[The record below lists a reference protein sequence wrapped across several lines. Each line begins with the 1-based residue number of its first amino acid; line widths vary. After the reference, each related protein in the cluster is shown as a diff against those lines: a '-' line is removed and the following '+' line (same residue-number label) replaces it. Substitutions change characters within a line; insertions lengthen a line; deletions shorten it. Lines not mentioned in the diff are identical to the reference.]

1 VASSS
6 GGIHLPTK
14 KSRFFNPTIVLPMS
28 TQNDSETDL
37 KPAVDSSESETI
49 KIPEVLVDDSRQVVE
64 RPIVINPPR
73 RKDYSNQ
80 RYEKDAETSAMVT
93 RLARL
98 GLSKS
103 AVAIASRLSPQE
115 LTKWYGEEYAA
126 GQAGMQ
132 EVVARGLMEQAMAG
146 NPQVLMYLGK
156 SKLGWTEA
164 NTVEHVGTINAVV
177 SARPLSREEFEK
189 KYLSNESNEEGE
201 EV

>member
-1 VASSS
+1 
-6 GGIHLPTK
+6 
-14 KSRFFNPTIVLPMS
+14 MS
-28 TQNDSETDL
+28 DEET
-37 KPAVDSSESETI
+37 VEVSESETEYTT
-49 KIPEVLVDDSRQVVE
+49 EVSREVSLNSEAVQIV
-64 RPIVINPPR
+64 RPIVVNPPR

-80 RYEKDAETSAMVT
+80 RYEKDPETCGAVT

-103 AVAIASRLSPQE
+103 AVAIACRLSPQE

-132 EVVARGLMEQAMAG
+132 EVVARGLMDQAMAG

-164 NTVEHVGTINAVV
+164 NVVEHVGTINAVV
-177 SARPLSREEFEK
+177 SARPLSREEFEQR
-189 KYLSNESNEEGE
+189 YLANESNDEGD

>member
-1 VASSS
+1 
-6 GGIHLPTK
+6 
-14 KSRFFNPTIVLPMS
+14 MS
-28 TQNDSETDL
+28 TKDDSETDL
-37 KPAVDSSESETI
+37 KQDVDTGIAEI
-49 KIPEVLVDDSRQVVE
+49 LKNPEVVE
-64 RPIVINPPR
+64 EIKLPSPLRTAEVVINPPR

-80 RYEKDAETSAMVT
+80 RYEKDPETCGAVT

-103 AVAIASRLSPQE
+103 AVAIACRLSPQE
-115 LTKWYGEEYAA
+115 LTKWYGEEYTA

-164 NTVEHVGTINAVV
+164 NVVEHVGTINAVV
-177 SARPLSREEFEK
+177 SARPLSREEFEQR
-189 KYLSNESNEEGE
+189 YLANESNDEGD

>member
-1 VASSS
+1 
-6 GGIHLPTK
+6 
-14 KSRFFNPTIVLPMS
+14 ME
-28 TQNDSETDL
+28 NDSESDSN
-37 KPAVDSSESETI
+37 KPVVSEDVETI
-49 KIPEVLVDDSRQVVE
+49 KILDVDDKTEVLPVK
-64 RPIVINPPR
+64 PIVINPPR

-80 RYEKDAETSAMVT
+80 RYEKDPETCGAVT
-93 RLARL
+93 RLAKL

-103 AVAIASRLSPQE
+103 AVAIACRLSPNE
-115 LTKWYGEEYAA
+115 LTKWYGDEYAA

-177 SARPLSREEFEK
+177 SARPLSREEFEAR
-189 KYLSNESNEEGE
+189 YLTNNSEEDDTE
-201 EV
+201 A

>member
-1 VASSS
+1 MEA
-6 GGIHLPTK
+6 
-14 KSRFFNPTIVLPMS
+14 
-28 TQNDSETDL
+28 DSDL
-37 KPAVDSSESETI
+37 DSKQAVDTGIAEVL
-49 KIPEVLVDDSRQVVE
+49 KNPEVIEEIKLPSPLRAVE
-64 RPIVINPPR
+64 IVINPPR

-80 RYEKDAETSAMVT
+80 RYEKDPETCGAVT
-93 RLARL
+93 RLAKL

-103 AVAIASRLSPQE
+103 AVAIACRLSPNE
-115 LTKWYGEEYAA
+115 LTKWYGDEYAA

-177 SARPLSREEFEK
+177 SAKPLSRDEFEAR
-189 KYLSNESNEEGE
+189 YLTNNSEEE
-201 EV
+201 DTEA

>member
-1 VASSS
+1 
-6 GGIHLPTK
+6 
-14 KSRFFNPTIVLPMS
+14 MS
-28 TQNDSETDL
+28 TKNDSETDL
-37 KPAVDSSESETI
+37 NRAVDSEDVEVIKISESETEYTTEI
-49 KIPEVLVDDSRQVVE
+49 V

-80 RYEKDAETSAMVT
+80 RYEKDPETCGAVT

-103 AVAIASRLSPQE
+103 AVAIACRLSPTE
-115 LTKWYGEEYAA
+115 LTKWYNEEYAA

-132 EVVARGLMEQAMAG
+132 EVVARGLMDQAMAG

-164 NTVEHVGTINAVV
+164 NVVEHVGTINAVV
-177 SARPLSREEFEK
+177 SARPLSREEFEQR
-189 KYLSNESNEEGE
+189 YLANESNDEGD

>member
-1 VASSS
+1 MNDDENEVEAE
-6 GGIHLPTK
+6 
-14 KSRFFNPTIVLPMS
+14 VLPI
-28 TQNDSETDL
+28 EP
-37 KPAVDSSESETI
+37 KA
-49 KIPEVLVDDSRQVVE
+49 
-64 RPIVINPPR
+64 IVINPPR

-93 RLARL
+93 RLAGL

-115 LTKWYGEEYAA
+115 LSKWYGEEYAA

-146 NPQVLMYLGK
+146 NPQILMYLGK
-156 SKLGWTEA
+156 AKLGWSEA
-164 NTVEHVGTINAVV
+164 NIVEHVGTINAVV

-189 KYLSNESNEEGE
+189 RYLSNESNDEGE

>member
-1 VASSS
+1 MSDEEKEIYSKHGVVKLLHE
-6 GGIHLPTK
+6 GQLDDGIDDI
-14 KSRFFNPTIVLPMS
+14 S
-28 TQNDSETDL
+28 
-37 KPAVDSSESETI
+37 
-49 KIPEVLVDDSRQVVE
+49 IPKTV
-64 RPIVINPPR
+64 VINPPR

-80 RYEKDAETSAMVT
+80 RYEKDPETMGAVT

-103 AVAIASRLSPQE
+103 AVAIACRLSPVE

-164 NTVEHVGTINAVV
+164 NVIEHVGTINAVV

-189 KYLSNESNEEGE
+189 RYLTNESNDEGE

>member
-1 VASSS
+1 
-6 GGIHLPTK
+6 
-14 KSRFFNPTIVLPMS
+14 MS
-28 TQNDSETDL
+28 TKNDSGNDL
-37 KPAVDSSESETI
+37 KQDVNTDESEILKISESETEYTTEI
-49 KIPEVLVDDSRQVVE
+49 V
-64 RPIVINPPR
+64 RPIVVNPPR

-80 RYEKDAETSAMVT
+80 RYEKDPETMGAVT

-103 AVAIASRLSPQE
+103 AVAIACRLSPTE

-132 EVVARGLMEQAMAG
+132 EVVARGLMDQAMAG

-164 NTVEHVGTINAVV
+164 NVVEHVGTINAVV
-177 SARPLSREEFEK
+177 SAKPLTRDEFEQR
-189 KYLSNESNEEGE
+189 YLNSSAEDEEE
-201 EV
+201 

>member
-1 VASSS
+1 
-6 GGIHLPTK
+6 
-14 KSRFFNPTIVLPMS
+14 MS
-28 TQNDSETDL
+28 HKTDSESDL
-37 KPAVDSSESETI
+37 NRPVVSVETVAE
-49 KIPEVLVDDSRQVVE
+49 KIPEVSHEASLNSEAVQVVTE

-80 RYEKDAETSAMVT
+80 RYEKDAETMGAVT
-93 RLARL
+93 RLAKL
-98 GLSKS
+98 GLGKS
-103 AVAIASRLSPQE
+103 AVAIACRLSPTE

-164 NTVEHVGTINAVV
+164 NVVEHVGTINAVV
-177 SARPLSREEFEK
+177 SARPLSRDEFEK
-189 KYLSNESNEEGE
+189 KYLTNESNDEGE

>member
-1 VASSS
+1 
-6 GGIHLPTK
+6 
-14 KSRFFNPTIVLPMS
+14 MS
-28 TQNDSETDL
+28 HKTDSETDL
-37 KPAVDSSESETI
+37 KQDVDTGIAEI
-49 KIPEVLVDDSRQVVE
+49 LKNPEVIEEIKLPSPLQTVE
-64 RPIVINPPR
+64 VVINPPR

-80 RYEKDAETSAMVT
+80 RYEKDPETMGAVT

-103 AVAIASRLSPQE
+103 AVAIACRLSPVE

-132 EVVARGLMEQAMAG
+132 EVVARGLMDQAMAG

-164 NTVEHVGTINAVV
+164 NVVEHVGTINAVV
-177 SARPLSREEFEK
+177 SAKPLTRDEFEAR
-189 KYLSNESNEEGE
+189 YLKNDTESDEEL
-201 EV
+201 

>member
-1 VASSS
+1 
-6 GGIHLPTK
+6 
-14 KSRFFNPTIVLPMS
+14 MS
-28 TQNDSETDL
+28 HETDSETDL
-37 KPAVDSSESETI
+37 KQAVDTGIAEI
-49 KIPEVLVDDSRQVVE
+49 LKNPEVIEEIKLPSPLRAVEIVV
-64 RPIVINPPR
+64 NPPR

-80 RYEKDAETSAMVT
+80 RYEKDPETCGAVT
-93 RLARL
+93 RLAKL

-103 AVAIASRLSPQE
+103 AVAIACRLSPNE
-115 LTKWYGEEYAA
+115 LTKWYGDEYAA

-177 SARPLSREEFEK
+177 SARPLSREEFEAR
-189 KYLSNESNEEGE
+189 YLTNNSEEE
-201 EV
+201 DTEA

>member
-1 VASSS
+1 
-6 GGIHLPTK
+6 
-14 KSRFFNPTIVLPMS
+14 M
-28 TQNDSETDL
+28 ETDSDL
-37 KPAVDSSESETI
+37 DSKQAVDTSDAETI

-64 RPIVINPPR
+64 RPIVVNPPR

-80 RYEKDAETSAMVT
+80 RYEKDPETCGAVT
-93 RLARL
+93 RLAKL

-103 AVAIASRLSPQE
+103 AVAIACRLSPNE

-177 SARPLSREEFEK
+177 SAKPLSRDEFEK
-189 KYLSNESNEEGE
+189 RYLNNDADSDEEL
-201 EV
+201 

>member
-1 VASSS
+1 
-6 GGIHLPTK
+6 
-14 KSRFFNPTIVLPMS
+14 MS
-28 TQNDSETDL
+28 HKTDSETDL
-37 KPAVDSSESETI
+37 KQAVDSEDVETVKISESETDYTTEI
-49 KIPEVLVDDSRQVVE
+49 V

-80 RYEKDAETSAMVT
+80 RYEKDSETCGAVT
-93 RLARL
+93 RLAKL

-103 AVAIASRLSPQE
+103 AVAIACRLSPNE

-177 SARPLSREEFEK
+177 SAKPLSRDEFEAR
-189 KYLSNESNEEGE
+189 YLNNDADSDEEL
-201 EV
+201 

>member
-1 VASSS
+1 
-6 GGIHLPTK
+6 
-14 KSRFFNPTIVLPMS
+14 MS
-28 TQNDSETDL
+28 HETDSETDS
-37 KPAVDSSESETI
+37 KQAVVSEEAVAV
-49 KIPEVLVDDSRQVVE
+49 KIPEVLVDDSRQVMPVT
-64 RPIVINPPR
+64 NPPR

-115 LTKWYGEEYAA
+115 LSKWYGEEYAA

-156 SKLGWTEA
+156 AKLGWSEA
-164 NTVEHVGTINAVV
+164 NIVEHVGTVNAVV
-177 SARPLSREEFEK
+177 SAKPLSREEFEA
-189 KYLSNESNEEGE
+189 KYLNPSAEEE
-201 EV
+201 

>member
-1 VASSS
+1 M
-6 GGIHLPTK
+6 K
-14 KSRFFNPTIVLPMS
+14 
-28 TQNDSETDL
+28 NDSETDL
-37 KPAVDSSESETI
+37 KQAVESEDVETIKISESETEYTTEI
-49 KIPEVLVDDSRQVVE
+49 V
-64 RPIVINPPR
+64 RPIIVNPPR

-80 RYEKDAETSAMVT
+80 RYEKDAETMGAVT

-103 AVAIASRLSPQE
+103 AVAIACRLSPTE

-177 SARPLSREEFEK
+177 SAKPLSRDEFEQ
-189 KYLSNESNEEGE
+189 KYLNPSADEDED
-201 EV
+201 

>member
-1 VASSS
+1 MSRELTDRIMAAIDAVADRVDFGTGLN
-6 GGIHLPTK
+6 GGLRMGDDEK
-14 KSRFFNPTIVLPMS
+14 FKN
-28 TQNDSETDL
+28 
-37 KPAVDSSESETI
+37 
-49 KIPEVLVDDSRQVVE
+49 PEVLNGDVLVDSNLQAAETAVE
-64 RPIVINPPR
+64 PVIVKQPPR

-80 RYEKDAETSAMVT
+80 RYEKDGETSAMVT

-98 GLSKS
+98 GLSKT
-103 AVAIASRLSPQE
+103 AVAIAARLSPNE

-164 NTVEHVGTINAVV
+164 NVVEHVGTVNAVV
-177 SARPLSREEFEK
+177 SAKPLSREEFEA
-189 KYLSNESNEEGE
+189 KYLNNDTDSDEE
-201 EV
+201 

>member
-1 VASSS
+1 
-6 GGIHLPTK
+6 
-14 KSRFFNPTIVLPMS
+14 ME
-28 TQNDSETDL
+28 NDSDL
-37 KPAVDSSESETI
+37 DSKQAVDSSESEVI
-49 KIPEVLVDDSRQVVE
+49 KIPEVVE
-64 RPIVINPPR
+64 PRPIVINPPR

-80 RYEKDAETSAMVT
+80 RYEKDPETMGAVT

-103 AVAIASRLSPQE
+103 AVAIACRLSSIE

-177 SARPLSREEFEK
+177 SAKPLSREEFEK
-189 KYLSNESNEEGE
+189 RYLNNGADEDEEL
-201 EV
+201 

>member
-1 VASSS
+1 
-6 GGIHLPTK
+6 
-14 KSRFFNPTIVLPMS
+14 M
-28 TQNDSETDL
+28 
-37 KPAVDSSESETI
+37 
-49 KIPEVLVDDSRQVVE
+49 
-64 RPIVINPPR
+64 
-73 RKDYSNQ
+73 
-80 RYEKDAETSAMVT
+80 
-93 RLARL
+93 

-103 AVAIASRLSPQE
+103 AVAIACRLSPNE

-177 SARPLSREEFEK
+177 SAKPLSRDEFEAR
-189 KYLSNESNEEGE
+189 YLANNNNEDDTEA
-201 EV
+201 

>member
-1 VASSS
+1 
-6 GGIHLPTK
+6 
-14 KSRFFNPTIVLPMS
+14 MS
-28 TQNDSETDL
+28 TKNDSETDL
-37 KPAVDSSESETI
+37 KQAVDSVETAAE
-49 KIPEVLVDDSRQVVE
+49 KNPKVFVE
-64 RPIVINPPR
+64 TKTIVINPPR

-80 RYEKDAETSAMVT
+80 CYEKDPETMGAVT

-103 AVAIASRLSPQE
+103 AVAIACRLSPTE

-164 NTVEHVGTINAVV
+164 NVVEHVGTINAVV
-177 SARPLSREEFEK
+177 SARPLSREEFEQR
-189 KYLSNESNEEGE
+189 YINSSAEEE
-201 EV
+201 EE

>member
-1 VASSS
+1 
-6 GGIHLPTK
+6 
-14 KSRFFNPTIVLPMS
+14 M
-28 TQNDSETDL
+28 ETDSDL
-37 KPAVDSSESETI
+37 DSKQAVDTSDAGTI

-64 RPIVINPPR
+64 RPIVVNRPR

-80 RYEKDAETSAMVT
+80 RYEKDPETCGAVT
-93 RLARL
+93 RLAKL

-103 AVAIASRLSPQE
+103 AVAIACRLSPNE

-177 SARPLSREEFEK
+177 SAKPLSRDEFEK
-189 KYLSNESNEEGE
+189 RYLNNDADSDEEL
-201 EV
+201 

>member
-1 VASSS
+1 
-6 GGIHLPTK
+6 
-14 KSRFFNPTIVLPMS
+14 MS
-28 TQNDSETDL
+28 DEET
-37 KPAVDSSESETI
+37 VEVSESETEYTT
-49 KIPEVLVDDSRQVVE
+49 EVSREVSLNSEAVQVV
-64 RPIVINPPR
+64 RPIVVNPPR

-80 RYEKDAETSAMVT
+80 RYEKDPETCGAVT

-103 AVAIASRLSPQE
+103 AVAIACRLSPQE

-132 EVVARGLMEQAMAG
+132 EVVARGLMDQAMAG

-164 NTVEHVGTINAVV
+164 NVVEHVGTINAVV
-177 SARPLSREEFEK
+177 SAKPLTRDEFEAR
-189 KYLSNESNEEGE
+189 YLNSSAEEE
-201 EV
+201 EEL

>member
-1 VASSS
+1 
-6 GGIHLPTK
+6 
-14 KSRFFNPTIVLPMS
+14 MS
-28 TQNDSETDL
+28 HENDSETDL
-37 KPAVDSSESETI
+37 KQAVDSEDVETVKISESETDYTTEI
-49 KIPEVLVDDSRQVVE
+49 V

-80 RYEKDAETSAMVT
+80 RYEKDAETMGAVT

-103 AVAIASRLSPQE
+103 AVAIACRLSPTE

-177 SARPLSREEFEK
+177 SAKPLSREEFEQ
-189 KYLSNESNEEGE
+189 KYLNSSADEDED
-201 EV
+201 